1 MPQLKVE
8 NQKIQ
13 KYAVALREPHR
24 PPSRGGNTG
33 AMHAHYLTIDGE
45 VYSFLAFGSQQWVF
59 KSDTVS
65 FEYEMKGEYKNILVG
80 TIRTVSASGQ
90 SIVRG
95 NRGSKRLRTA
105 PPRMPASRREQR
117 D

>member
-1 MPQLKVE
+1 MSQLKVE

-13 KYAVALREPHR
+13 KYSTALREQYR

-33 AMHAHYLTIDGE
+33 ARHSHYLTINGE
-45 VYSFLAFGSQQWVF
+45 TYSFLAFGSQQWVF

-65 FEYEMKGEYKNILVG
+65 FEYEIKGEYKNILSG

-90 SIVRG
+90 PVVRG
-95 NRGSKRLRTA
+95 NRGSKKLRTA